1 MAASRPT
8 PALLQPSAWTAKPM
22 TNGKLPRVRL
32 SIGTLKQLS
41 IVQYFSE
48 SSSSRLRSD
57 FIRTR
62 EKYLRGAELLR
73 HYSPTRTATNQEKI
87 MGRIYNNIV
96 ETVGRTPLVRLNRV
110 TAGV

>member
-1 MAASRPT
+1 MAASSPT
-8 PALLQPSAWTAKPM
+8 PASFQPSAWTANPM

-41 IVQYFSE
+41 IVQYFKDN
-48 SSSSRLRSD
+48 SSSRLRSD
-57 FIRTR
+57 FIRTH
-62 EKYLRGAELLR
+62 EKYLPTGDLLR

-96 ETVGRTPLVRLNRV
+96 ETVGRTPLV
-110 TAGV
+110 